1 LAETKAERGMMG
13 TTAHGGIVV
22 VKNNQEW
29 LESRKKLKER
39 KKRGAKE
46 GRAGDEPAAFGF
58 PMGGIEEQIE
68 RLLGDDRRRRGGA
81 GDR

>member
-1 LAETKAERGMMG
+1 M
-13 TTAHGGIVV
+13 

-46 GRAGDEPAAFGF
+46 GRASDKPAAFGF
-58 PMGGIEEQIE
+58 PLGRIEEQIE
-68 RLLGDDRRRRGGA
+68 RLLGDVRRRRGGA
-81 GDR
+81 GARWIRDES